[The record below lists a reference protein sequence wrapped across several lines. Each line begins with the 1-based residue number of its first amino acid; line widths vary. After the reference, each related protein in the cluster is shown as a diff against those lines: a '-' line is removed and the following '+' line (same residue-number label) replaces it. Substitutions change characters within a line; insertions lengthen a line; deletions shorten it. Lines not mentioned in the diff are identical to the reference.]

1 MTALVLRNIAKSF
14 AGRTILRDVGLEV
27 RAGEAVAVLGPNGSG
42 KSTLLRI
49 AAVLSPP
56 DQGEV
61 AVAGSPARRD
71 DQAARRAI
79 AYVGQEPALYDD
91 LTPAE
96 HVRLWGQLRKVEAD
110 VDAVLT
116 DAGLAA
122 AAHRP
127 CGQLSRG
134 QRQRAALAIALLGDP
149 RILVLDEPFTAL
161 DSEGEAWLG
170 DLLARRRAAGCA
182 LLVAVHEP
190 AQADRLRARTVRLR
204 DRRLEAA

>member
-1 MTALVLRNIAKSF
+1 MLRLRGVNKAF
-14 AGRTILRDVGLEV
+14 AGRNVLRDVHLEV
-27 RAGEAVAVLGPNGSG
+27 HAGEAVAVLGPNGSG

-49 AAVLSPP
+49 AAALSPP
-56 DQGEV
+56 DQGVVEV
-61 AVAGSPARRD
+61 QAASVRRD
-71 DQAARRAI
+71 DVAARRAI

-96 HVRLWGQLRKVEAD
+96 HVRLWAHLRAIDAD
-110 VDAVLT
+110 PDAVLA

-122 AAHRP
+122 ATHRP

-134 QRQRAALAIALLGDP
+134 QRQRAALAVALLGQP

-161 DSEGEAWLG
+161 DADGEAWLG
-170 DLLARRRAAGCA
+170 NLLGRRRAAGSA

-190 AQADRLRARTVRLR
+190 GQANRLLARTVRLR
-204 DRRLEAA
+204 ERRLEAA